1 MTHKVC
7 VVVRMRT
14 KSGGEQPLLQ
24 LMRTLKE
31 QTLQEEGVI
40 RYEPVQS
47 QQDPTLF
54 FLMEEWASET
64 LLNTHMALPHMA
76 QVFSELQ
83 SLLAAP
89 AEISLCRA
97 VA

>member
-14 KSGGEQPLLQ
+14 KSGGEQSLLQ

-64 LLNTHMALPHMA
+64 VLNTHLAMPHMEK
-76 QVFSELQ
+76 VFSELQ
-83 SLLAAP
+83 NLLAAP
-89 AEISLCRA
+89 AEVTYCRA